1 MDLAKTMEGL
11 SAAALEAV
19 KVTEYKYFGDYELS
33 HDEGEAVDTLVGFA
47 RIVTEH
53 LRNGQLIV
61 VDHPQATSPVDSH
74 TAWLEANTNNKIEA
88 GGYTERA
95 IFDMGWDA
103 AMPNLAAKG
112 VEIARL
118 REALDM
124 AAFRMQKIV
133 DRMPPDEDGK
143 SSKALSQTYVDKA
156 RQALGDEA

>member
-1 MDLAKTMEGL
+1 MDLAKTLEGL

-61 VDHPQATSPVDSH
+61 AQAGVQCVGCEGKP
-74 TAWLEANTNNKIEA
+74 APENNPCA
-88 GGYTERA
+88 VCGLT
-95 IFDMGWDA
+95 
-103 AMPNLAAKG
+103 AMPILSAKDA
-112 VEIARL
+112 EIARL
-118 REALDM
+118 REALGWYAER
-124 AAFRMQKIV
+124 AATCRKLTSEGQ
-133 DRMPPDEDGK
+133 DARRLLDSDGG
-143 SSKALSQTYVDKA
+143 SLA